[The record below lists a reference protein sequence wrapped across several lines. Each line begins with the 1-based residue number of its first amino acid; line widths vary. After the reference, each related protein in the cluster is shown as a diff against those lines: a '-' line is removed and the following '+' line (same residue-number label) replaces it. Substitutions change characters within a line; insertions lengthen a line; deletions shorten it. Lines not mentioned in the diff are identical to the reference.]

1 MAVFK
6 VVITETLK
14 REVLIEAKSK
24 VYAEDAAEIL
34 YHRGKI
40 ILDADDMYNDAEFEV
55 DNDYKYDKT
64 DTIEYKVDDNGEI
77 IKCDD

>member
-6 VVITETLK
+6 VVIIETLK

-24 VYAEDAAEIL
+24 VHAEDAAEIL

-77 IKCDD
+77 TKFDD

>member
-24 VYAEDAAEIL
+24 VHAEDAAEIL
-34 YHRGKI
+34 KKKKKI

-77 IKCDD
+77 TKFDD